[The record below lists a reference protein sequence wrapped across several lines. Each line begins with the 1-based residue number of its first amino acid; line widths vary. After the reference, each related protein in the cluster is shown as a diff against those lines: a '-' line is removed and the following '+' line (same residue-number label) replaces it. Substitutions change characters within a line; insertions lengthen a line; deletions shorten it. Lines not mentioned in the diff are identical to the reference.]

1 MSIIASGGVST
12 PEDVERVRDLGCE
25 GAIIGKALYEGRIT
39 LGQALRIARG

>member
-1 MSIIASGGVST
+1 MSIIASGGVSA